1 MDYCHAHVC
10 VCIYI
15 ITYHYFVFGQ
25 FFSSFPCWLQ
35 ERELCEQKE
44 RVGELEAVGREMGR
58 DLDKERR

>member
-1 MDYCHAHVC
+1 MESSSQHQVW
-10 VCIYI
+10 
-15 ITYHYFVFGQ
+15 TE

-35 ERELCEQKE
+35 ERELCEQRE